1 MLLKASGH
9 RAQISTQVLRTMLSG
24 RLISHFWDITWL
36 THLPDLVIPDYFLW
50 GFLTNKVYER
60 DPTNTNV

>member
-1 MLLKASGH
+1 
-9 RAQISTQVLRTMLSG
+9 MLSG

-50 GFLTNKVYER
+50 GCVTNKVYET